1 MEKIIENSDLRRD
14 LSNNAIIN
22 VNTDYYYAAR
32 ARKIKNKMKRSEMD
46 EVKKEIS
53 EIKSILTKVINILN
67 ENKT

>member
-32 ARKIKNKMKRSEMD
+32 ARKIKNKAKRSEM
-46 EVKKEIS
+46 EEIKKEIS
-53 EIKSILTKVINILN
+53 EIKLILSEVINILN
-67 ENKT
+67 ENRN